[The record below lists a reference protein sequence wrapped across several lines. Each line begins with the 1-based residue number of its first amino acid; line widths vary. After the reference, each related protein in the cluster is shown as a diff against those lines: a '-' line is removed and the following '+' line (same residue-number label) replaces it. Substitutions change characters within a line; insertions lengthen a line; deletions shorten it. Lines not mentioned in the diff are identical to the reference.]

1 MSAVDNWLAP
11 DLERRFGGVAR
22 LYGDIAAARL
32 RAAHVAVVG
41 IGGVGSWAAEALARC
56 AIGHITLI
64 DMDHVSESN
73 TNRQIQALGDAYG
86 ESKIDAMAARIS
98 AINPAGRVTLVDEFV
113 SAENAGRLIA
123 GFDIVLDC
131 IDQVSAK
138 AALIAAARDARIQV
152 VSCGA
157 AGGRVDPLRIA
168 SGDLA
173 RIAGEPLLSKVR
185 KRQRRDNGLPKNDA
199 RRPRK
204 FEVTAIYS
212 DEPVRS
218 PACAAPLASGGLACS
233 GYGSSV
239 VVTAT
244 MGFVAASAA
253 LSALTSAPS
262 GSA

>member
-98 AINPAGRVTLVDEFV
+98 AINPAVRVTLVDEFV

-123 GFDIVLDC
+123 SFDIVLDC

-138 AALIAAARDARIQV
+138 AGGSRRHAMPGSRSSAAALPADGSIRCASPAVTWPGSPATHCCQRCV
-152 VSCGA
+152 NGCGA
-157 AGGRVDPLRIA
+157 TTDSRRTTRAGRASSKSLRSIPT
-168 SGDLA
+168 S
-173 RIAGEPLLSKVR
+173 RSVR
-185 KRQRRDNGLPKNDA
+185 R
-199 RRPRK
+199 
-204 FEVTAIYS
+204 
-212 DEPVRS
+212 RS
-218 PACAAPLASGGLACS
+218 PHRSQAADWPARVTVRASWSPRRWDL
-233 GYGSSV
+233 
-239 VVTAT
+239 
-244 MGFVAASAA
+244 
-253 LSALTSAPS
+253 LRLPRH
-262 GSA
+262 